1 MTKTSKPKATTRRE
15 ILENDRKEWTRNRG
29 DIQSGYL
36 ARLHETMHHRDGQP
50 EY

>member
-1 MTKTSKPKATTRRE
+1 MTKSIKPQANSE
-15 ILENDRKEWTRNRG
+15 QVLENDRKEWTRNIG

-36 ARLHETMHHRDGQP
+36 NRLHETMHHRDGQP

>member
-1 MTKTSKPKATTRRE
+1 MTKSSKPATHQET
-15 ILENDRKEWTRNRG
+15 LENDRKEWTRNRG